1 VTCYMRH
8 MDWLF
13 EALDLP
19 RDTAT
24 RKRVDGTL
32 RGIVGVG
39 EDGHCPEVWTRIKA
53 LTDDE
58 RAELPE
64 LVRKTL
70 GS

>member
-19 RDTAT
+19 RDPAT
-24 RKRVDGTL
+24 SRRVDGAL
-32 RGIVGVG
+32 REIVGVG
-39 EDGHCPEVWTRIKA
+39 ADGHCPEVWAGIKG

-58 RAELPE
+58 RAGLPE
-64 LVRKTL
+64 RVRRAI